1 MIYLAWVGIIG
12 LISLV
17 LVMIFKFHIRRKPQI
32 KIIWLLPDESI
43 HETTV
48 QSIDEILPL
57 LHSVQKIS
65 IHNLSYRYTESEL
78 MIDEDGFSLA
88 VSLK

>member
-1 MIYLAWVGIIG
+1 MIYLAWFGIMS

-17 LVMIFKFHIRRKPQI
+17 LVMIFKFQARKKPQI

-48 QSIDEILPL
+48 QSIEEIIPL

-65 IHNLSYRYTESEL
+65 IHNLSYRYRESEL
-78 MIDEDGFSLA
+78 MIDEDGLSLA

>member
-1 MIYLAWVGIIG
+1 MIYLAWFGIIV

-17 LVMIFKFHIRRKPQI
+17 VVIIFKFHTRKKPQF

-48 QSIDEILPL
+48 QSVDEIIPL

-65 IHNLSYRYTESEL
+65 IHNLSYRYRESEL
-78 MIDEDGFSLA
+78 MIDEDGLSLA

>member
-1 MIYLAWVGIIG
+1 MIYLAWFGIIG

-17 LVMIFKFHIRRKPQI
+17 LVMIFKIHTRKKLQF

-65 IHNLSYRYTESEL
+65 IHNLSYRYRESEL